1 MQERATAGPIEIR
14 EGPHMS
20 LITIDNPLPDVPASP
35 LARCRHLVF
44 AGTALV
50 GVFCLG
56 FGVWAAFAPLESA
69 VMASGT
75 VASDSHRKTIQ
86 HLEGGIISAILVR
99 DGDAVTAGQTLIRLD
114 DTKARTTLQ
123 ANQGQ
128 LWDARAAEA
137 RLVAQRDGAA
147 AIAFP
152 DDLLAHRDDR
162 GVAQAIAGQ
171 QKIFDARRQLE
182 QSKID
187 AIHER
192 INQSRE
198 EIIGYQSEVTAADRR
213 IALTNE
219 EADSVKQLVDKGLER
234 KPHLLDLQRQLAEIQ
249 GKRGATLAE
258 IARAREQ
265 IAEAEV
271 NILSIR
277 NDDEKQ
283 AADELRETQ
292 RKVHE
297 LAEATEAAAN
307 VMARTAITAPE
318 DGTVT
323 DLRVHTSGGVI
334 NPGEAVLD
342 LVPKADRLIIE
353 TQVRPVDIDRL
364 RDGLTAEVKLLPYR
378 SRRTPPLD
386 AKVIYVS
393 ADQLVDKHTN
403 QPYFAVKLAVD
414 ENQLKAMT
422 DVQMV
427 PGMPAEAMIRTGKT
441 TVALYALSPIFDS
454 FHGAFREK

>member
-1 MQERATAGPIEIR
+1 
-14 EGPHMS
+14 MS
-20 LITIDNPLPDVPASP
+20 LITIDSGVPAVPATP
-35 LARCRHLVF
+35 LARCRSLVF
-44 AGTALV
+44 AGAALV

-56 FGVWAAFAPLESA
+56 FGVWAALAPLESA
-69 VMASGT
+69 VVANGT

-86 HLEGGIISAILVR
+86 HLEGGIISAILVH
-99 DGDAVTAGQTLIRLD
+99 DGDAVTAGETLIRLD

-137 RLVAQRDGAA
+137 RLIAQRDDAA
-147 AIAFP
+147 AIDFP

-162 GVAQAIAGQ
+162 GVAQALSGQ

-187 AIHER
+187 AIRER

-198 EIIGYQSEVTAADRR
+198 EIIGYQAEVVAADRR
-213 IALTNE
+213 VALTNE
-219 EADSVKQLVDKGLER
+219 EVGSVIQLVDKGLER

-249 GKRGATLAE
+249 GKRGETVAE
-258 IARAREQ
+258 IARAKQQ
-265 IAEAEV
+265 IAEADV

-283 AADELRETQ
+283 AADDLRETQ

-297 LAEATEAAAN
+297 LTEATEAAAN
-307 VMARTAITAPE
+307 VMARTEIKAPE
-318 DGTVT
+318 DGVIT
-323 DLRVHTSGGVI
+323 DLRVHTPGGVI

-342 LVPKADRLIIE
+342 LVPKADRLVIE
-353 TQVRPVDIDRL
+353 AQIRPVDIDRL
-364 RDGLTAEVKLLPYR
+364 HEGLDAQVRLLPYR

-393 ADQLVDKHTN
+393 ADRLVDKHTN
-403 QPYFAVKLAVD
+403 HAYFAVKLAVD
-414 ENQLKAMT
+414 ENQFKSMP
-422 DVQMV
+422 DVEMV
-427 PGMPAEAMIRTGKT
+427 PGMPAEAMIRTGKS
-441 TVALYALSPIFDS
+441 TVALYALSPILDS
-454 FHGAFREK
+454 FHRAFREN